1 MRPYVIS
8 HEKVVIGTRR
18 KAATRQEKLHF
29 FDLFIAIHIPNDH
42 KMAKTRELPLIGKQ
56 IVLCVTGSI
65 ACVETIKL
73 CHALRRRGAEVQAV
87 MSQAACNLLHPDALT
102 YATNNETIT
111 KISGHVE
118 HVTYCGDDG
127 VADLV
132 LVAPATANTIAKI
145 ACGIDDTPP
154 TTFVTTALG
163 NNREKMPIILV
174 PAMHEAMFRHPA
186 IPNHLSQLEKWGI
199 TVIQPRIEERK
210 AKVADIETI
219 ILACERSCCTH
230 TLAGS
235 SVLITGG
242 RCEEPVDDIRILTTR
257 ASGTMGIE
265 LAYAAYRAGADVTLV
280 HNGELLPILPH
291 LKTIHSTTAKSM
303 HDVVIDC
310 MTKRKPD
317 IYISAAAIS
326 DYAPEQY
333 FGKIESKDTNVTL
346 TLHPLPKL
354 LSRTFSFQ
362 IPTIVSFKLGE
373 NAQEDAR
380 QILMDTPEIAMII
393 ANTASNMG
401 GSSGTAHLLS
411 RTKEATVHGSKE
423 VLARSIVREIAHI
436 QKSNMVH
443 THEKL

>member
-1 MRPYVIS
+1 
-8 HEKVVIGTRR
+8 
-18 KAATRQEKLHF
+18 
-29 FDLFIAIHIPNDH
+29 
-42 KMAKTRELPLIGKQ
+42 MAVAGELPLIGKQ

-65 ACVETIKL
+65 ACVETVKL

-87 MSQAACNLLHPDALT
+87 MSPAACGLLHPDALT
-102 YATNNETIT
+102 YATNKNTIT
-111 KISGHVE
+111 KISGLVE

-127 VADLV
+127 VANLV

-163 NNREKMPIILV
+163 NRREKMPIIVV

-186 IPNHLSQLEKWGI
+186 IPNQLSQLETWGI
-199 TVIQPRIEERK
+199 TVIQPRIEEGK
-210 AKVADIETI
+210 AKIADIETI
-219 ILACERSCCTH
+219 VLACERSCCTH
-230 TLAGS
+230 TLAGR

-280 HNGELLPILPH
+280 HNGDPLPSLPH
-291 LKTIHSTTAKSM
+291 LKTIHSTTAASM
-303 HDVVIDC
+303 HAAVIDS
-310 MTKRKPD
+310 MTKNKID
-317 IYISAAAIS
+317 MYISAAAIS

-333 FGKIESKDTNVTL
+333 VGKIESKNACLAL

-354 LSRTFSFQ
+354 LPHAISLQ

-373 NAQEDAR
+373 SAQEDAR
-380 QILMDTPEIAMII
+380 KILMDTPEIAMII

-401 GSSGTAHLLS
+401 GSSGTVHLLS
-411 RTKEATVHGSKE
+411 RTKEVTVHGSKE
-423 VLARSIVREIAHI
+423 ILAHSIITEIAHI
-436 QKSNMVH
+436 HTDNMVH
-443 THEKL
+443 THGVL

>member
-1 MRPYVIS
+1 
-8 HEKVVIGTRR
+8 
-18 KAATRQEKLHF
+18 
-29 FDLFIAIHIPNDH
+29 
-42 KMAKTRELPLIGKQ
+42 MAETGELPLIGKQ

-65 ACVETIKL
+65 ACVETVKL

-102 YATNNETIT
+102 YATNKDTIT
-111 KISGHVE
+111 AISGHVE
-118 HVTYCGDDG
+118 HVTYCGDAG

-199 TVIQPRIEERK
+199 TVIQPRIEEGK
-210 AKVADIETI
+210 AKIADIETI
-219 ILACERSCCTH
+219 VLACERACCTH
-230 TLAGS
+230 ILAGS

-257 ASGTMGIE
+257 ASGIMGIE
-265 LAYAAYRAGADVTLV
+265 LAYAAYRAGAVVTLV
-280 HNGELLPILPH
+280 HNGAPLPSLPH
-291 LKTIHSTTAKSM
+291 LKTIHSTTAASM
-303 HDVVIDC
+303 HAAVVDC
-310 MTKRKPD
+310 MSKNKPD

-333 FGKIESKDTNVTL
+333 DGKIESKNTQVAL
-346 TLHPLPKL
+346 TLYPLPKL
-354 LSRTFSFQ
+354 LSRIFSFQ
-362 IPTIVSFKLGE
+362 IPTIISFKLGKA
-373 NAQEDAR
+373 AQEDAR

-393 ANTASNMG
+393 ANTPSNMG
-401 GSSGTAHLLS
+401 ESSGTIHLLS
-411 RTKEATVHGSKE
+411 RAKETTVHGSKE
-423 VLARSIVREIAHI
+423 ILARSIVAEIAHI
-436 QKSNMVH
+436 HKC
-443 THEKL
+443 